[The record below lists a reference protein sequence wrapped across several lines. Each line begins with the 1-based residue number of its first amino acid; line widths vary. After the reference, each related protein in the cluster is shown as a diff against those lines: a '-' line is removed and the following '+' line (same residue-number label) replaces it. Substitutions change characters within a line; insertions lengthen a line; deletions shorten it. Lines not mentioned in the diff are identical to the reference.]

1 MALQGSA
8 LALGDS
14 RACLLDEFGKVN
26 NEDRYEIRVDVEFK
40 SPQYQII
47 VSYCSDF
54 SRVIILEGMERRS
67 ICSKPTLQADRC
79 SVISAA
85 NPVEGNFNCLHAN
98 DTDILYLQ
106 TIRTHQTQTNANTFL
121 SFK

>member
-26 NEDRYEIRVDVEFK
+26 NEDRYEIRFDVEFN

-47 VSYCSDF
+47 ISSCLDF

-67 ICSKPTLQADRC
+67 ISCFFCSKPTLQADRC
-79 SVISAA
+79 SVISAV
-85 NPVEGNFNCLHAN
+85 NPVEGNFSFFHAS
-98 DTDILYLQ
+98 DTDILCPQ
-106 TIRTHQTQTNANTFL
+106 TIRLKQMHKFL
-121 SFK
+121 KF